1 MKKDSKI
8 YLAGHTG
15 MVGSAVLSGLRRKG
29 YENIVFQ
36 NMSELDLRQ
45 QQDVF
50 DWLEK
55 EKPEAVIIAAAK
67 VGGILANDTYR
78 AEFIY
83 DNLMIESNLIHGS
96 YISGVSKLVFL
107 GSSCIYPKF
116 APQPMKEEY
125 LLSGFLESTNEPYA
139 IAKIAGIKL
148 CENYYRQYGAD
159 FISLM
164 PTNLYGP
171 NDNFHLTN
179 SHVIPAL
186 IRKFISA
193 RNTGSDFVEIWG
205 TGKPKREFLFVED
218 LAEAVIFA
226 MEKIDANT
234 LYGAGISQINI
245 GTGKDIS
252 IAELA
257 ETIAGISGFKGKIL
271 FDTTKPDG
279 TPRKLLDVTRMSS
292 FGWKYSKELED
303 GLRSTI
309 EWYQKNKGDRS

>member
-1 MKKDSKI
+1 
-8 YLAGHTG
+8 

-36 NMSELDLRQ
+36 NMSELDLRR

-193 RNTGSDFVEIWG
+193 RNTGSAFVEIWG

>member
-1 MKKDSKI
+1 
-8 YLAGHTG
+8 

-36 NMSELDLRQ
+36 NMSELDLRRQ
-45 QQDVF
+45 QNVF

>member
-1 MKKDSKI
+1 
-8 YLAGHTG
+8 

>member
-36 NMSELDLRQ
+36 NMSELDLRR

>member
-1 MKKDSKI
+1 
-8 YLAGHTG
+8 

-36 NMSELDLRQ
+36 NMSELDLRR